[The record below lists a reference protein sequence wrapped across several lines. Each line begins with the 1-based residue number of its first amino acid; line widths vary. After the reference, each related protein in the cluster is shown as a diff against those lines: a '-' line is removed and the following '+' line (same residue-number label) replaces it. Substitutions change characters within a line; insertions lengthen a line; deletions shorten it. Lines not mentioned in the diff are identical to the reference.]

1 MAGARRETPTW
12 LLKSVL
18 IACIAWCAV
27 GVVSMFLSPFDTRR
41 AVVLATFTHD
51 PAAGTLPWRV
61 TLEGPDGG
69 DYFEMQ
75 GMLVW
80 KRRSHLGFP
89 MPIFQKRFEFVLS
102 GEPPAGAPPLSREDA
117 ESLLQGAYASLP
129 SDADPGL
136 IAARNEFLLAI
147 APRSAFDE
155 LVVGYLIFDLTVVI
169 AAIGAFLSFRALRKR
184 RAAQAA

>member
-18 IACIAWCAV
+18 IACISWCAV

-51 PAAGTLPWRV
+51 PTAGTLPWRV

-80 KRRSHLGFP
+80 KRRSDPGFP

-129 SDADPGL
+129 SDADRAL

-169 AAIGAFLSFRALRKR
+169 AAVGAFVSYRALRKR